1 MYFLKTKY
9 VLASHILPMSEEIL
23 KNWIEDTYGSPEK
36 LAQVLDF
43 GIEMLFYLEENTFE
57 KREVQ
62 DVVSAIR
69 GIAIKLRN

>member
-1 MYFLKTKY
+1 M
-9 VLASHILPMSEEIL
+9 SSEEIF
-23 KNWIEDTYGSPEK
+23 KNWIEDTYGSPEE

-62 DVVSAIR
+62 DVVSAMR
-69 GIAIKLRN
+69 GIAIKLRK

>member
-1 MYFLKTKY
+1 
-9 VLASHILPMSEEIL
+9 MSEEIL